1 MLSLLHNDLQ
11 LFSCKDFCAE
21 QIFASWQIAAV
32 GLQNPKVWKELARA
46 GRKQEMEEVY
56 LNREVHGRVEKNKV
70 GFYQT
75 SYRKTSMS
83 IN

>member
-21 QIFASWQIAAV
+21 QISASWQIAAV

-46 GRKQEMEEVY
+46 GRKQEMEE
-56 LNREVHGRVEKNKV
+56 
-70 GFYQT
+70 F
-75 SYRKTSMS
+75 
-83 IN
+83 I